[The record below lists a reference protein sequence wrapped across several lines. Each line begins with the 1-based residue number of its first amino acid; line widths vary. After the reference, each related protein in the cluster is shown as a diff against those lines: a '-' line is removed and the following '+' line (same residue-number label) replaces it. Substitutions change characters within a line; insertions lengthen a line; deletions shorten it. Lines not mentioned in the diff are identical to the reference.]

1 MDQRIKFFFN
11 PSEIA
16 AGTRGAS
23 LGPESIRVAARKSG
37 SSLFRLHE
45 VQVLKHYNAVLDVDN
60 KNTYAKHIDVLVE
73 VYQNLSTIISA
84 ALNQGD
90 FPIVVAADH
99 ASAGGTVAGI
109 KNALPEKRLGV
120 IWIDAHGDL
129 HSPYTTP
136 SGNMH
141 GMPLATIIGDDNLPC
156 QINQPDDD
164 TIQKWELL
172 KNIGVEGDKV
182 LAEDLI
188 FVGVRDTEYQEE
200 AIIDRLGIKNYTVDI
215 LRSNG
220 PVATAKEILNKLSS
234 CDCIYISFDV
244 DSMDPDVTSYGTGT
258 PVKHG
263 LFPEEVK
270 ELLTVLIASQKVI
283 CFELVEVNPCLDNK
297 KNKMAE
303 TALEILEVV
312 VAALDQI

>member
-11 PSEIA
+11 SSEIA

-23 LGPESIRVAARKSG
+23 LGPESIRVAARNSG
-37 SSLFRLHE
+37 SSLFKLHE
-45 VQVLKHYNAVLDVDN
+45 VQVLKDFNNILDIDN
-60 KNTYAKHIDVLVE
+60 QSDYAKHIDALVE
-73 VYQNLSTIISA
+73 VFENLSTIISN

-109 KNALPEKRLGV
+109 KNAYPEKRLGV

-141 GMPLATIIGDDNLPC
+141 GMPLSTILGEDNLPC
-156 QINQPDDD
+156 QINHPDLS

-172 KNIGVEGDKV
+172 KNVGVQGKKI

-188 FVGVRDTEYQEE
+188 FVAVRDTEHQEE
-200 AIIDRLGIKNYTVDI
+200 AIIERLGIKNFTVEE
-215 LRSNG
+215 LRSHG
-220 PVATAKEILNKLSS
+220 AGATATAILSKLSL

-258 PVKHG
+258 PVKNG
-263 LFPEEVK
+263 LLPEEVK
-270 ELLTVLIASQKVI
+270 ELLAVLIKSKKIV

-303 TALEILEVV
+303 TALEILEEVV
-312 VAALDQI
+312 SALAQN

>member
-1 MDQRIKFFFN
+1 MSRRIKFLFN
-11 PSEIA
+11 SSEIA

-23 LGPESIRVAARKSG
+23 LGPESIRVAARTSG
-37 SSLFRLHE
+37 STLFKLHE
-45 VQVLKHYNAVLDVDN
+45 VQVLKDFNTVLDADN
-60 KNTYAKHIDVLVE
+60 QSSYAKNIDVLVE
-73 VYQNLSTIISA
+73 VYQNLSTVISDT
-84 ALNQGD
+84 LKHGD

-109 KNALPEKRLGV
+109 KKAFPEKRLGV

-141 GMPLATIIGDDNLPC
+141 GMPLATILGDDNLPC
-156 QINQPDDD
+156 QINHPDGD

-172 KNIGVEGDKV
+172 KNIGINGKKV
-182 LAEDLI
+182 LPEDLM
-188 FVGVRDTEYQEE
+188 FVAVRDTEYQEE
-200 AIIDRLGIKNYTVDI
+200 AIIERLGIKNYTVEE
-215 LRSNG
+215 LRNLG
-220 PVATAKEILNKLSS
+220 AVVTANEILSKLSS
-234 CDCIYISFDV
+234 CDTIYISFDV

-258 PVKHG
+258 PVKNG

-270 ELLTVLIASQKVI
+270 ELLSVLIASQKII

-303 TALEILEVV
+303 TALEILEGVV
-312 VAALDQI
+312 SALAQN